1 MRALKGLVRL
11 QALVRGH
18 NVRKQAHMTMRCM
31 QALMCVQASVRAHR
45 LQLIEEKLM
54 KKVEEEKRLKP
65 KEEEEEDEE
74 EQEEEKQ
81 RDSVEILKTEDWDG
95 GNQRLEKFKGYSLR
109 KHDDEMK
116 KERALAYAFAYQVG
130 WLLRNNTT

>member
-1 MRALKGLVRL
+1 M
-11 QALVRGH
+11 QALVR
-18 NVRKQAHMTMRCM
+18 
-31 QALMCVQASVRAHR
+31 VQARVRTHR

-65 KEEEEEDEE
+65 EEEE

-81 RDSVEILKTEDWDG
+81 RDSIEVFKTEDWDG
-95 GNQRLEKFKGYSLR
+95 GDQRSEKFKGNSLR

-116 KERALAYAFAYQVG
+116 NERALAYAFAYQVG
-130 WLLRNNTT
+130 